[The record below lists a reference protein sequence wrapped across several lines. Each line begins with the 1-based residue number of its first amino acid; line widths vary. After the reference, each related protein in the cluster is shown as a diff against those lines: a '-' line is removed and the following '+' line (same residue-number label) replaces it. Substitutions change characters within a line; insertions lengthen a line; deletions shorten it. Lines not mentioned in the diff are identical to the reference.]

1 MPDDENNAL
10 ESNIAGFFD
19 TTIGGTGSGARTVVP
34 EETDDTAGDERDDD
48 EQEESD
54 DDAEQEDAD
63 ESDDDDQDD
72 DDDSDDEED
81 GSDDADDDDE
91 GNDEDEEEGD
101 EEDDDDDVP
110 DPEVRAAAER
120 HQLPT
125 RFEDIVKKLPK
136 GVRAEARQ
144 AFHQRLK
151 EVESGLGRA
160 FQEARAERKTLAR
173 LEAERKHEQAH
184 PVDFI
189 ADLLDTKPELLDQ
202 LNEELTKRE
211 TAAYRDAKKMTRD
224 LAKKELER
232 TVDQE
237 ATARES
243 RRQRG
248 QQVAMLAS
256 RLAREEGVPFKIID
270 QAIYIAV
277 SNSPEKDITDEAIRQ
292 IIKREAKDWRKLTGE
307 RKREKK
313 QEYIQRKSKQIRDG
327 RRRVTSRDR
336 GSAPAPGRRREPKSL
351 EEALTI
357 RARKILPDAPG

>member
-1 MPDDENNAL
+1 MPDDENVAL

-19 TTIGGTGSGARTVVP
+19 STISGAGSGARAVVADDTDTAADDERDDEQ
-34 EETDDTAGDERDDD
+34 EETDDDS

-54 DDAEQEDAD
+54 DD
-63 ESDDDDQDD
+63 DDQDD
-72 DDDSDDEED
+72 DSEEDEE
-81 GSDDADDDDE
+81 SDDADDDDE
-91 GNDEDEEEGD
+91 EDEDDAEEGD
-101 EEDDDDDVP
+101 EEEDDDDAP
-110 DPEVRAAAER
+110 DPDVRAAAER

-136 GVRAEARQ
+136 EVRAEARQ

-173 LEAERKHEQAH
+173 LEAERKHEQEN

-189 ADLLDTKPELLDQ
+189 ADLLDTKPELLDK

-211 TAAYRDAKKMTRD
+211 TAAYREAKKMTREQ
-224 LAKKELER
+224 AKKELER
-232 TVDQE
+232 TVDQQ
-237 ATARES
+237 ATVREQ

-248 QQVAMLAS
+248 QQVASLAS

-277 SNSPEKDITDEAIRQ
+277 SNSPDHDVTDEAIRQ
-292 IIKREAKDWRKLTGE
+292 IVKREAKDWRKLTGE

-351 EEALTI
+351 EEALTR
-357 RARKILPDAPG
+357 RAKAILPDAPA